1 MVTIL
6 LFLIILSVLVF
17 VHEFGHFITARLSG
31 MKVYEFALGFP
42 PRAFGVYKDPKTG
55 KWKWIRGK
63 GKSNLKK
70 TVAGHEQEE
79 EFPDTLYTFNWLP
92 LGGFVRI
99 KGENGEFE
107 NEKDSFGYQKTWKKL
122 VVLSAGVIMNFL
134 LAGVLLGIGLIIG
147 LPSDVT
153 NLDDKHAIIVEA
165 PSVIIQQITNN
176 SPADEAGFKFGDQ
189 IVRINDQDIVGTKEM
204 IAYVQEQGETALDV
218 VIRREGEEAHLEV
231 TPKTIEGEDTPRI
244 GVSLVDAA
252 VIRYPWYI
260 AIPKGFVAAAKATV
274 QIVIAFYLLIKGLIL
289 GQGLAFEVAGPVGI
303 ASIIG
308 ESARLGLNYLINTAA
323 MISLSL
329 AVINILPI
337 PALDGGR
344 ILFILIEKVPGVLI
358 EKYPVFDTKI

>member
-107 NEKDSFGYQKTWKKL
+107 NEKDSFGYQKTWKKH
-122 VVLSAGVIMNFL
+122 GVKME
-134 LAGVLLGIGLIIG
+134 
-147 LPSDVT
+147 
-153 NLDDKHAIIVEA
+153 IVF
-165 PSVIIQQITNN
+165 IT
-176 SPADEAGFKFGDQ
+176 D
-189 IVRINDQDIVGTKEM
+189 
-204 IAYVQEQGETALDV
+204 
-218 VIRREGEEAHLEV
+218 
-231 TPKTIEGEDTPRI
+231 
-244 GVSLVDAA
+244 
-252 VIRYPWYI
+252 YPW
-260 AIPKGFVAAAKATV
+260 
-274 QIVIAFYLLIKGLIL
+274 
-289 GQGLAFEVAGPVGI
+289 
-303 ASIIG
+303 
-308 ESARLGLNYLINTAA
+308 
-323 MISLSL
+323 
-329 AVINILPI
+329 
-337 PALDGGR
+337 
-344 ILFILIEKVPGVLI
+344 
-358 EKYPVFDTKI
+358 